1 MSDTMNLIKQL
12 IKQLQAEHQSAL
24 YWRRLFFMMFEPTP
38 F

>member
-12 IKQLQAEHQSAL
+12 IAQIQAEHQSAL
-24 YWRRLFFMMFEPTP
+24 YWRRLFFMMWEDIP